1 MKINLII
8 SSIFLTV
15 ITLYSSPIDNNISYE
30 KYLDSITKLAENTE
44 NYYDSEMFYFQ
55 TLTKEE
61 TRNYQD
67 GNYSELYYDKQY
79 VSLVKNPYSY
89 LAYAKKAL
97 YDKKFKHAPM
107 VLNTLQ
113 CLKSEDYIELG
124 HALYNDHK
132 VLDTSVLE
140 AYIGLGGEWGR
151 HIHLNYE
158 SNREVK
164 KLLDL
169 IVDKNVSEDITET
182 IQKSIQNGA
191 YKNLKML
198 YFLTKVRYAI
208 EHPSDRNITWYPY
221 SFCTDENTEKY
232 PVPIIMN

>member
-79 VSLVKNPYSY
+79 VSLVKNPYTY
-89 LAYAKKAL
+89 LAYAKKP
-97 YDKKFKHAPM
+97 YMTKS
-107 VLNTLQ
+107 LNTHQ
-113 CLKSEDYIELG
+113 
-124 HALYNDHK
+124 
-132 VLDTSVLE
+132 
-140 AYIGLGGEWGR
+140 WF
-151 HIHLNYE
+151 
-158 SNREVK
+158 
-164 KLLDL
+164 L
-169 IVDKNVSEDITET
+169 IRFN
-182 IQKSIQNGA
+182 A
-191 YKNLKML
+191 
-198 YFLTKVRYAI
+198 
-208 EHPSDRNITWYPY
+208 
-221 SFCTDENTEKY
+221 
-232 PVPIIMN
+232 